1 MHHADMV
8 CDVVA
13 GIQEALQQEKVQ
25 TDTPTVV
32 LTPVDHG
39 DNAVQNTQKQLV
51 TQLQKMKL
59 MMQEM

>member
-25 TDTPTVV
+25 TDTLTVV